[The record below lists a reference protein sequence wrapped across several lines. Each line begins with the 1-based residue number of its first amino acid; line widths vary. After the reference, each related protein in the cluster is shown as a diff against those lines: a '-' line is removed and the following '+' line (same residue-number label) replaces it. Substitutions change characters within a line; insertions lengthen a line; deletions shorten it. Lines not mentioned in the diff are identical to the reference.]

1 MFELAVTLESS
12 EWPSFLDLQCGADE
26 ELRREV
32 ESLLLAHDNS
42 SNFLEEPVISA
53 GALADFTEPQPKTS
67 DSIGVGSRIGA
78 YELEREVG
86 HGGMGTVYL
95 ANRADQEF
103 RKRVAIKLIRVEKL
117 SEFAIRRFRQ
127 ERQILARLEHANVAR
142 LIDGGTTES
151 GMPYLVMEFVE
162 GEIFTKYCD
171 IHGLAVTERCELFL
185 KICSAVQYAHERNII
200 HRDLKPANI
209 LVGRTGN
216 PKLLDFGVAKMLEP
230 ENAAGNKEATLAG
243 VRMLTPAYASPEQ
256 LRGDPVTAQSDIYS
270 LGIILYE
277 LLCGERPSLKTVQQ
291 SSSHPGAKDE
301 HISPSL
307 RAIIFNA
314 IRLDPA
320 ERYESVAAM
329 ADDIRRHLKGFPTS
343 AGLASASDQDVEQI
357 SIGVLPF
364 RELGQD
370 KHADPFLR
378 SAITDALI
386 TRLSKVERLSVRP
399 TSAVL
404 RYAESSDPVQ
414 AARELRVRYLL
425 EGTFHTVG
433 DNVRLNVQL
442 VSSDTGRSVWAA
454 HFEEESSDLLRLED
468 SISEQIAFALIPHL
482 TGDERLKL
490 SRAGT
495 ANNRAHEAYLR
506 GRYHWSRSAGEPEQ
520 LARALTCFMEA
531 ITQDPS
537 YARAHSGIADYY
549 VRLGLWGGVPPAES
563 FAAALMSARRAVTL
577 DPALGDAH
585 ASLGFC
591 LWTSN
596 HDYPGAEREFN
607 IAIAHGPDSANAH
620 HWFGLLNSARGRPE
634 LALANLDRAHKIDPN
649 SPVITASHGFV
660 YFNARQYQQALDLV
674 QAAARERRDSAVL
687 QELQAW
693 CYLQMGNVSHARD
706 CAEKGASLSGRSP
719 SALAALARAEAATGN
734 RGAAEGILA
743 EMKQLAG
750 KRYVSG
756 YDFASVYLALGDKQ
770 SALTSLEQAFE
781 ARDWWVNWIGV
792 HPAWDGLRGEP
803 RFAALVAQTQPE
815 PADKTETAP
824 AAPAPRDPKAASMTV
839 LAVVAVL
846 LLGALVLTYFQT
858 RGSAE
863 PFSDPQFSRVTGD
876 GTTGLAAVSPD
887 GEYIVYTTRKKGWT
901 QLWRRK
907 VGTSASTPVTAPILG
922 DAASLEFTDNGHRLA
937 FSLHPALQVFHRNLF
952 TAPLEGGTPVQILG
966 ELTGPVGI
974 SRDGTKAAIVR
985 ANRPL
990 NRDEIW
996 IADLKNGGERLITFR
1011 PYPTRLLSQASPA
1024 WSRDGKLL
1032 AFPVETKDSIG
1043 FYIYLQT
1050 IDLETGQERRVQ
1062 SPRWQWVEDIEWVKT
1077 NSALA
1082 IIARPQG
1089 SSFKQIW
1096 YIGYPNGVSR
1106 RLGSDIDSYNTV
1118 SVSDDG
1124 ETLASIQL
1132 QTLTNIYVGSAKDVD
1147 HSAQVTPGT
1156 GRYFDL
1162 AWTSDGRI
1170 LYASDSTGEADLW
1183 TIKADGSEQRQITS
1197 GGGLK
1202 WAPVASPDGKYIA
1215 YHSNVSGSWNIWRAD
1230 ADGGNPVQITH
1241 GPRDSNWPHFTPDS
1255 KFVVF
1260 HQTDTGG
1267 QLHLWKVPIAG
1278 GAPIQLTKSMTTH
1291 PAVSLKDG
1299 KIVAWYSE
1307 TVDHPQWK
1315 LAVFAPTGGT
1325 PLKVFTPTVAISAD
1339 SQLGWSPTGDAI
1351 TCLGQENGVW
1361 NVWNQ
1366 PIDGDPAKRLTSF
1379 VSGQIYS
1386 FDWSKDGRLAFS
1398 HGVSTTDV
1406 VIVRDK
1412 GKS

>member
-1 MFELAVTLESS
+1 
-12 EWPSFLDLQCGADE
+12 
-26 ELRREV
+26 
-32 ESLLLAHDNS
+32 
-42 SNFLEEPVISA
+42 
-53 GALADFTEPQPKTS
+53 
-67 DSIGVGSRIGA
+67 
-78 YELEREVG
+78 
-86 HGGMGTVYL
+86 MGTVYL

-103 RKRVAIKLIRVEKL
+103 RKRVAIKVIRVEKL
-117 SEFAIRRFRQ
+117 SDFAIRRFRQ

-151 GMPYLVMEFVE
+151 GLPYLVMEFVE
-162 GEIFTKYCD
+162 GEILTKYCD
-171 IHGLAVTERCELFL
+171 LHGLAVTERCELFL

-230 ENAAGNKEATLAG
+230 ENSGVNKEATLAG

-256 LRGDPVTAQSDIYS
+256 LQGDPVTSQSDIYS
-270 LGIILYE
+270 LGVILYE

-291 SSSHPGAKDE
+291 SSSNPGGRDE

-329 ADDIRRHLKGFPTS
+329 AEDIQKHLKGFPTS
-343 AGLASASDQDVEQI
+343 AGLSSASEEEERI

-370 KHADPFLR
+370 QKADPFLR

-404 RYAESSDPVQ
+404 RYAEGGDPVH

-433 DNVRLNVQL
+433 DHVRLNVQL

-454 HFEEESSDLLRLED
+454 HFDEQSGDLLRLED

-482 TGDERLKL
+482 TGEERLKL

-495 ANNRAHEAYLR
+495 ANSKAHEAYLR

-520 LARALTCFMEA
+520 LAKALMCFMEA
-531 ITQDPS
+531 IEHDAS

-549 VRLGLWGGVPPAES
+549 VRLGLWGGVPPAET
-563 FAAALMSARRAVTL
+563 FAAALISARHAVAL
-577 DPALGDAH
+577 DPTLGDAH

-596 HDYPGAEREFN
+596 RDYTGAEREFN
-607 IAIAHGPDSANAH
+607 IAIAHSPDSASAH
-620 HWFGLLNSARGRPE
+620 HWFGLLNSARARPE
-634 LALANLDRAHKIDPN
+634 LALANLERAHKIDPN

-660 YFNARQYQQALDLV
+660 YFNARQYKQALDLL
-674 QAAARERRDSAVL
+674 QAAARERRDSGVL

-693 CYLQMGNVSHARD
+693 CYLQMGDFSHAKD
-706 CAEKGASLSGRSP
+706 CALKGASLSARSP
-719 SALAALARAEAATGN
+719 ASLAALARAEAAAGN
-734 RGAAEGILA
+734 LAAAEGILE
-743 EMKQLAG
+743 EMKQLAS

-770 SALTSLEQAFE
+770 AALTNLEDAYQAS
-781 ARDWWVNWIGV
+781 DWWVNWIGV
-792 HPAWDGLRGEP
+792 HPAWDSLRGEP
-803 RFAALVAQTQPE
+803 RFAALVAQMQPE

-824 AAPAPRDPKAASMTV
+824 SAPATQDSKVASMVV

-846 LLGALVLTYFQT
+846 VLGALALTYVQS
-858 RGSAE
+858 RKAGE
-863 PFSDPQFSRVTGD
+863 PFANPQFARITGD
-876 GTTGLAAVSPD
+876 GTTGLAAVSPN
-887 GEYIVYTTRKKGWT
+887 GEDIVYTTRKKGWT
-901 QLWRRK
+901 QLWKRK
-907 VGTSASTPVTAPILG
+907 VGTSGSSSLTAPIQG
-922 DAASLEFTDNGHRLA
+922 DAVSLEFTDNGNRVA
-937 FSLHPALQVFHRNLF
+937 FAIHPALQIFHRNLF
-952 TAPLEGGTPVQILG
+952 TVPLEGGIPVQILG
-966 ELTGPVGI
+966 EVPGPVGI

-985 ANRPL
+985 ANRAL

-996 IADLKNGGERLITFR
+996 IADLKTGGERLITSR
-1011 PYPTRLLSQASPA
+1011 QYPTHLLSQASPA
-1024 WSRDGKLL
+1024 WSRDGKRL
-1032 AFPVETKDSIG
+1032 AFSVETKDNVG

-1050 IDLETGQERRVQ
+1050 IDLETGQEHRVQ
-1062 SPRWQWVEDIEWVKT
+1062 SPRWQWVEDIEWFSGQ
-1077 NSALA
+1077 SALA
-1082 IIARPQG
+1082 IVARPQG

-1096 YIGYPNGVSR
+1096 YVGYPGGASR

-1132 QTLTNIYVGSAKDVD
+1132 QTLSNIYVAPSKDVD
-1147 HSAQVTPGT
+1147 HSVQVTPGT

-1162 AWTSDGRI
+1162 SWTSDDRI
-1170 LYASDSTGEADLW
+1170 LYASDATGEADLW

-1202 WAPVASPDGKYIA
+1202 WAPVSSPDGRYLA
-1215 YHSNVSGSWNIWRAD
+1215 YHSNVSGSWNIWRTD
-1230 ADGGNPVQITH
+1230 ADGSNPVQITQ

-1260 HQTDTGG
+1260 HQTDPGG
-1267 QLHLWKVPIAG
+1267 QLNLWKVPILG
-1278 GAPIQLTKSMTTH
+1278 GTPIQLTSSMTTH
-1291 PAVSLKDG
+1291 PAVSPKDG
-1299 KIVAWYSE
+1299 KLVAWYSK

-1315 LAVFAPTGGT
+1315 LAVFAPSGGA
-1325 PLKVFTPTVAISAD
+1325 PLQVFTPSVAISAD

-1351 TCLGQENGVW
+1351 TCLGQESGGW

-1366 PIDGDPAKRLTSF
+1366 PIDGRPAKRLTSF

-1412 GKS
+1412 RRKS

>member
-12 EWPSFLDLQCGADE
+12 EWPSFLDLQCGNDE

-32 ESLLLAHDNS
+32 ESLLLAHEHS
-42 SNFLEEPVISA
+42 SNFLEEPVMSA
-53 GALADFTEPQPKTS
+53 GALADFTEPPKPS
-67 DSIGVGSRIGA
+67 ESVGVGSRIGA

-117 SEFAIRRFRQ
+117 SDFAIRRFRQ
-127 ERQILARLEHANVAR
+127 ERQILARLEHSNVAR

-162 GEIFTKYCD
+162 GEILTKYCD
-171 IHGLAVTERCELFL
+171 LHGLAVTERCELFL

-230 ENAAGNKEATLAG
+230 ENPAVNKEATLAG

-256 LRGDPVTAQSDIYS
+256 LRGEPVTAQSDIYS
-270 LGIILYE
+270 LGVILYE

-291 SSSHPGAKDE
+291 SSSVSGGKDE

-314 IRLDPA
+314 IRLDPT
-320 ERYESVAAM
+320 ERYESAAAM
-329 ADDIRRHLKGFPTS
+329 AEDIQRHLKGFPTS
-343 AGLASASDQDVEQI
+343 AGLPSASEQEVERI

-425 EGTFHTVG
+425 EGTFHTAG
-433 DNVRLNVQL
+433 DHVRLNVQL

-454 HFEEESSDLLRLED
+454 HFDEQSGDLLQLED

-482 TGDERLKL
+482 TGEERMKL

-495 ANNRAHEAYLR
+495 ANSKAHEAYLR

-531 ITQDPS
+531 IAEDAS

-563 FAAALMSARRAVTL
+563 FAAALVSARTAVAL
-577 DPALGDAH
+577 DPTLGDAH

-591 LWTSN
+591 FWTN
-596 HDYPGAEREFN
+596 NRDYAAAEREFN
-607 IAIAHGPDSANAH
+607 IAIAHSPDSANAH

-634 LALANLDRAHKIDPN
+634 LALANLERAHKIDPN

-660 YFNARQYQQALDLV
+660 HFNARQYQQALDLL
-674 QAAARERRDSAVL
+674 QAAARERRDSGVL

-693 CYLQMGNVSHARD
+693 CYLQLGDFPHARN
-706 CAEKGASLSGRSP
+706 CAARGAALSARSP
-719 SALAALARAEAATGN
+719 ASLAALARAEAAAGN
-734 RGAAEGILA
+734 RAVAEEILA
-743 EMKQLAG
+743 EMKQIEAR
-750 KRYVSG
+750 RYVSG
-756 YDFASVYLALGDKQ
+756 YDLASVYLALDDTQ
-770 SALTSLEQAFE
+770 SALRCLEEAF
-781 ARDWWVNWIGV
+781 AAGDWWVNWIGV
-792 HPAWDGLRGEP
+792 HPAWDSLRGEP
-803 RFAALVAQTQPE
+803 RFAALVVKTQPD
-815 PADKTETAP
+815 PHDKAETAP
-824 AAPAPRDPKAASMTV
+824 TGSSPRDPKAASMVV

-846 LLGALVLTYFQT
+846 LLGALALTYFQSRRT
-858 RGSAE
+858 GEA
-863 PFSDPQFSRVTGD
+863 FADPQFARITGD
-876 GTTGLAAVSPD
+876 GTAGLAAISPD
-887 GEYIVYTTRKKGWT
+887 GEYIVYTTRKRGWT
-901 QLWRRK
+901 QLWKRK
-907 VGTSASTPVTAPILG
+907 VGTSGSTPLIAPIQG
-922 DAASLEFTDNGHRLA
+922 DAVSLEFTGNGNRLA
-937 FSLHPALQVFHRNLF
+937 FALHPALQIFHRNLF
-952 TAPLEGGTPVQILG
+952 TVPIEGGTPVQILG
-966 ELTGPVGI
+966 ELTGPVGM
-974 SRDGTKAAIVR
+974 SHDGTKAAMVR
-985 ANRPL
+985 ANRAL
-990 NRDEIW
+990 SRDEIW
-996 IADLKNGGERLITFR
+996 IADLNNGGERMITSR
-1011 PYPTRLLSQASPA
+1011 QYPTHLHSQASPA
-1024 WSRDGKLL
+1024 WSRDGKLI
-1032 AFPVETKDSIG
+1032 AFAVETKDSVG

-1050 IDLETGQERRVQ
+1050 INLETGEQRRVQ
-1062 SPRWQWVEDIEWVKT
+1062 SPRWQWVEDIEWIRGE
-1077 NSALA
+1077 SALA
-1082 IIARPQG
+1082 ITARPQG

-1096 YIGYPNGVSR
+1096 YLTYPGGISR
-1106 RLGSDIDSYNTV
+1106 RLGNDIDSYNTV

-1124 ETLASIQL
+1124 ETLASIQV
-1132 QTLTNIYVGSAKDVD
+1132 QTLTNIYVASSKDVE

-1162 AWTSDGRI
+1162 AWTSEDRI

-1183 TIKADGSEQRQITS
+1183 TIRADGSDQRQITS

-1202 WAPVASPDGKYIA
+1202 WAPVSSPDGKYIA
-1215 YHSNVSGSWNIWRAD
+1215 YHSNVSGSWNIWRANP
-1230 ADGGNPVQITH
+1230 DGSDPVQITQ

-1260 HQTDTGG
+1260 HQTDPGG
-1267 QLHLWKVPIAG
+1267 QLNLWKVPTGG
-1278 GAPIQLTKSMTTH
+1278 GAPIQLTTSMTTH
-1291 PAVSLKDG
+1291 PAVSPKDG
-1299 KIVAWYSE
+1299 RIVAWYSQ
-1307 TVDHPQWK
+1307 TVDHPNWK
-1315 LAVFAPTGGT
+1315 LAVFAPGGGT
-1325 PLKVFTPTVAISAD
+1325 PLQVFKPSVAISAD

-1366 PIDGDPAKRLTSF
+1366 PIDGAPAKRLTSF

-1412 GKS
+1412 RKS